1 MTPSKNSHVYTKYKI
16 LAAIGSGG
24 FSNVFKV
31 ESLEKPGEV
40 YALKYFVIKKD
51 GDIET
56 TTRRFKQEI
65 ALYKSINSSR
75 IAKYIDSY
83 VSDTEQYL
91 VMEFIDGDSLKTNIS
106 RGGKLISKTAVNYA
120 MQIAEGIGEIHSF
133 KIIHRDI
140 KSNNVMVTRDRNI
153 KIIDFGLA
161 LGEDSQRFTQ
171 DSKVIGS
178 VYYMA
183 PELCMSDNKPT
194 IQSDIYALGI
204 LLFEML
210 TGFYPFRG
218 ADASETLRKQKHSQI
233 PDITKIVDVPQ
244 SLANIIIKATAKDPN
259 SRYASMW
266 SMREDL
272 KTCIHPDRFYEKPL
286 DVKKILP
293 KRTLQDFINSKTFL
307 ISSIVLISILVVIG
321 IILLVILV

>member
-1 MTPSKNSHVYTKYKI
+1 MTPGKDSHVYTKYKI

-24 FSNVFKV
+24 FSDVFKV
-31 ESLEKPGEV
+31 ESLEKPGEI

-51 GDIET
+51 SDVDT
-56 TTRRFKQEI
+56 TTKRFKQEI

-83 VSDTEQYL
+83 ADDNEQYL
-91 VMEFIDGDSLKTNIS
+91 VMEYIDGDSLKTNIS
-106 RGGKLISKTAVNYA
+106 KGGKLISKTAVNYA
-120 MQIAEGIGEIHSF
+120 MQIAEGIGEIHSCN
-133 KIIHRDI
+133 IIHRDI
-140 KSNNVMVTRDRNI
+140 KSNNVMITRDRNV

-204 LLFEML
+204 LLYEML
-210 TGFYPFRG
+210 TGSYPFRG

-259 SRYASMW
+259 KRYATMW

-272 KTCIHPDRFYEKPL
+272 KTSIHPDRFYEKPL
-286 DVKKILP
+286 DVKKISP
-293 KRTLQDFINSKTFL
+293 KRTAQDIINSKTFL
-307 ISSIVLISILVVIG
+307 ITSISVITLLIIVG
-321 IILLVILV
+321 IILLVVLI